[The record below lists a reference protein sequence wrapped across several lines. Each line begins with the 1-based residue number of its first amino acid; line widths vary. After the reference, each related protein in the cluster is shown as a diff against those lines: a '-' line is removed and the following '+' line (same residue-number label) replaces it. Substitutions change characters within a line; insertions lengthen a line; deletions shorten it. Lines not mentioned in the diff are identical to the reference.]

1 MMTILFLSQTFAVW
15 PNSRLNT
22 PMVPGPQTSCVMS
35 TSAFTQMLSPAWTL
49 ALPAARARIFSVNV
63 IRTKISRCTARHQLN
78 KSKNAVDI
86 RAVFAMIGGQL
97 MKTDLTNWILTVVLS
112 VLAVAGAVLVV
123 RTVMQTHEWRT
134 ISTQATGQNSFI
146 AQSQVLL
153 NDVAAYNQK
162 NPSPELTKLLQ
173 ALQARPAAH

>member
-1 MMTILFLSQTFAVW
+1 
-15 PNSRLNT
+15 
-22 PMVPGPQTSCVMS
+22 
-35 TSAFTQMLSPAWTL
+35 
-49 ALPAARARIFSVNV
+49 
-63 IRTKISRCTARHQLN
+63 
-78 KSKNAVDI
+78 
-86 RAVFAMIGGQL
+86 MIGGQL

-112 VLAVAGAVLVV
+112 VLAVTGAVLVV